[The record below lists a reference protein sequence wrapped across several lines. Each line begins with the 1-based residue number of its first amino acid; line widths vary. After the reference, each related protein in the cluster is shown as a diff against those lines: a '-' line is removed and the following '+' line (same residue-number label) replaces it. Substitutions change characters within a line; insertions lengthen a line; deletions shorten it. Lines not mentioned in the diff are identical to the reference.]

1 MIIPSYDQDYLIKLT
16 GTFNTRDLGG
26 YLTESGKMIK
36 KRRLIRSD
44 DLFKLTSKDISILS
58 NVYHLNTIIDFR
70 NSNERRKRP
79 DKIIPGAKYYV
90 LTPDDETAVIA
101 SSSLN
106 DDRKKID
113 RLLKLNREGKLKIDK
128 NGLKNGMINFVKEKR
143 SQRLYRKMLDLCI
156 ARNDAVVLEH
166 CRGGKDRTGY
176 GTALILLALGVDQE
190 IVVQDYLMTAHY
202 NKERNERRMNEYRQY
217 TQDQA
222 ILDYLASA
230 METREDVIRAGLNE
244 MKRLAGTPVNYIEQ
258 VLGFDSEKIAYMRQM
273 YLE

>member
-1 MIIPSYDQDYLIKLT
+1 MMIIPSYDQDYLIKLT

-202 NKERNERRMNEYRQY
+202 NKEMNGE
-217 TQDQA
+217 
-222 ILDYLASA
+222 
-230 METREDVIRAGLNE
+230 
-244 MKRLAGTPVNYIEQ
+244 
-258 VLGFDSEKIAYMRQM
+258 
-273 YLE
+273 